1 MPPKN
6 RRVAPSL
13 DERITIGRR
22 LKRLREEQGLKQ
34 KHIVAKT
41 EMSTG
46 TVQAIEKGKPNVL
59 LENIDKYAGAVNT
72 TIQSLLHP
80 EIVPPPSELLKDL
93 NKEHFGIARLYMKAY
108 KSVRAAVEI
117 LLVDDASRAE
127 IIIEM
132 AEVVLALKEA
142 TDRDSEIAAWT
153 AFLFLERGDLI
164 GPFARRLN
172 DDPAFEQTVRDLL
185 EDPPRTKK

>member
-22 LKRLREEQGLKQ
+22 LKRLRDELGFKQ
-34 KHIVAKT
+34 KHIVEKT
-41 EMSTG
+41 GMSTG
-46 TVQAIEKGKPNVL
+46 TVQAIEYGKPNVL
-59 LENIDKYAGAVNT
+59 LENIDKYAVAVNT

-80 EIVPPPSELLKDL
+80 ELVPPPSELLKDL

-108 KSVRAAVEI
+108 KTVRAAVEI
-117 LLVDDASRAE
+117 LLVDDPSRAE
-127 IIIEM
+127 ILVEM

-142 TDRDSEIAAWT
+142 TDRDPDIAAWT

-164 GPFARRLN
+164 VPLARRLN
-172 DDPAFEQTVRDLL
+172 DDPAFEQTLRDSLD
-185 EDPPRTKK
+185 DPPRPKK